1 MSDFNGKRHNLSPQ
15 LRACVMSIY
24 PQNKSAAVVPKQIRR
39 TQQLPFQT
47 CKLLHRV
54 NWNAK
59 NNADSLFLANCLY
72 AASKCNDCW
81 VPTNQQPPPRWV
93 MKAFKGPAVAQWR
106 LKWDNNDFL
115 RGLQDTPPA
124 CTEAAWALQVFVQ
137 RKLITAAIQWWKR
150 GFRYGVRLLQTQLQ
164 TLMRSDSR
172 VSASVFVADFPTLL
186 IEGYF

>member
-1 MSDFNGKRHNLSPQ
+1 MSPQ
-15 LRACVMSIY
+15 IWACVMWIY
-24 PQNKSAAVVPKQIRR
+24 PQNKRAAVVPQQIRQ
-39 TQQLPFQT
+39 TQQLPFKT
-47 CKLLHRV
+47 CKLLCRV

-59 NNADSLFLANCLY
+59 NNAGSLFLANCVC
-72 AASKCNDCW
+72 AASKCNNCW
-81 VPTNQQPPPRWV
+81 VPMNQQPPCWV

-106 LKWDNNDFL
+106 LQWDNNGFL
-115 RGLQDTPPA
+115 SRLQDSTPSWTKA
-124 CTEAAWALQVFVQ
+124 VWVLQVFVQ

-150 GFRYGVRLLQTQLQ
+150 GFRHGVRLLQTQLR